1 MQQWIYWTELY
12 LMIRLCVLGLE
23 SCLDIF
29 HCRLSST
36 RTLMQV
42 LTTSDRN
49 KASSIKAKD
58 KAKPISLKAKT
69 KVKISKP

>member
-1 MQQWIYWTELY
+1 
-12 LMIRLCVLGLE
+12 
-23 SCLDIF
+23 
-29 HCRLSST
+29 
-36 RTLMQV
+36 MQV